1 MMGALQVDCFN
12 CPVWYMVSWPLP
24 HMPKF
29 HRILCSLSPCCL
41 HTHCR
46 DRGVELVWGQA
57 LVRMG
62 SGGTK
67 GALSHIS
74 FALFGCSKQKFRHC
88 PAYNHLNSSLL
99 KCFTFIWFY
108 QTGWHA
114 WNWYLFAPFC
124 KQFWRNFDLCPIL
137 DDSNSIRDVCAWLQ
151 LHIRCL
157 NT

>member
-1 MMGALQVDCFN
+1 MLTFKSWWEHCRWTVSTVRFVIMSHWVF
-12 CPVWYMVSWPLP
+12 WYMVSWPLP
-24 HMPKF
+24 HMSKF

-41 HTHCR
+41 HTCCR

-74 FALFGCSKQKFRHC
+74 FAFFGCSRQKFRHC

-124 KQFWRNFDLCPIL
+124 TFLQAVLKKLWSL
-137 DDSNSIRDVCAWLQ
+137 SNIGRF
-151 LHIRCL
+151 
-157 NT
+157 